1 MGTIKLNTLTNK
13 IFIGAFALLILCSF
27 DTSAKKVKF
36 LTSALVPAARGYV
49 KINHDKNLNYIISIN
64 ISNLAE
70 VYRLEPSK
78 LTYIVWLVTEDGI
91 TMNMGKMK
99 STAGF
104 FSKKLKA
111 TFVTATSLKPIKI
124 FITAEDDPSR
134 QYPGNQVVLSTASF
148 TL

>member
-13 IFIGAFALLILCSF
+13 IFVGAFALLILFSF
-27 DTSAKKVKF
+27 EASAKKVKF

-49 KINHDKNLNYIISIN
+49 KVNRDKNLNYFISIN

-78 LTYIVWLVTEDGI
+78 LTYIVWLVTGDGI

-111 TFVTATSLKPIKI
+111 TFETVTSLKPVKI

-134 QYPGNQVVLSTASF
+134 QYPGKEVALTTGTF
-148 TL
+148 

>member
-13 IFIGAFALLILCSF
+13 IFVGAFALLILFSF
-27 DTSAKKVKF
+27 EASAKKVKF

-49 KINHDKNLNYIISIN
+49 KISRDKNLNYAISIN

-70 VYRLEPSK
+70 AYRLEPSK
-78 LTYIVWLVTEDGI
+78 LTYIVWLVTGDGI
-91 TMNMGKMK
+91 TMNMGKMN
-99 STAGF
+99 SSAGF

-111 TFVTATSLKPIKI
+111 TFETVTSLKPVKI

-134 QYPGNQVVLSTASF
+134 QYPGKEVALTTNTF
-148 TL
+148 

>member
-1 MGTIKLNTLTNK
+1 MRTIKLNTLTNK
-13 IFIGAFALLILCSF
+13 MFVGAFALLILFSF
-27 DTSAKKVKF
+27 EASAKKVKF

-49 KINHDKNLNYIISIN
+49 KINHDKNLNYAISIN

-70 VYRLEPSK
+70 VYRLEPAK
-78 LTYIVWLVTEDGI
+78 LTYIVWLVTGDGI

-111 TFVTATSLKPIKI
+111 TFETVTSLKPVKI

-134 QYPGNQVVLSTASF
+134 QYPGKEVALTTSTF
-148 TL
+148 

>member
-13 IFIGAFALLILCSF
+13 IFIGAFALLILFSF
-27 DTSAKKVKF
+27 EASAKKVKF

-49 KINHDKNLNYIISIN
+49 KINLDQNRNYTISIN

-78 LTYIVWLVTEDGI
+78 LTYIVWLVTSDGI

-99 STAGF
+99 SSAGF
-104 FSKKLKA
+104 ISKKLKA
-111 TFVTATSLKPIKI
+111 AFETVTSLKPVKI

-134 QYPGNQVVLSTASF
+134 QYPGKEVVLMTSTF
-148 TL
+148 

>member
-13 IFIGAFALLILCSF
+13 VFLGAFALLILFSV
-27 DTSAKKVKF
+27 TASAKKVKF
-36 LTSALVPAARGYV
+36 LTSAIVPAARGYV
-49 KINHDKNLNYIISIN
+49 KINRDKNLNYVIDIN

-78 LTYIVWLVTEDGI
+78 LTYVVWLVTEDKI
-91 TMNMGKMK
+91 TMNMGKIN
-99 STAGF
+99 STVGF

-111 TFVTATSLKPIKI
+111 TFETVTSLKPVKI

-134 QYPGNQVVLSTASF
+134 QYPGKEVALTTSKF
-148 TL
+148 